1 MNTTQT
7 KLNMT
12 EKQLEKHL
20 KRLQNKK
27 INTQITQNAFTKD
40 NITVATNS
48 HLALRINQKLENDL
62 TAATNECFEKINCFF
77 EINNSFYAVDLNDNS
92 NHKVYLTIN
101 ERKELIK
108 VLKLIHSLQDRA
120 ILTLGHKGLSVENS
134 KANDTNYHVEYRV
147 GIHEMMNRVT
157 KDTHIQYTVN
167 AQYLA
172 NMLEFSN
179 DNKDD
184 FTTLVLNEQEN
195 KPFLVLN
202 ETENNYLFLGLPF
215 RANQNK

>member
-1 MNTTQT
+1 MNLEKT

-12 EKQLEKHL
+12 EKNLEKHL

-27 INTQITQNAFTKD
+27 INRQITQNAFTKD
-40 NITVATNS
+40 NTTVATNG

-62 TAATNECFEKINCFF
+62 TVTNNEYFEKINSFF
-77 EINNSFYAVDLNDNS
+77 QINNSFHAVDLNDKS
-92 NHKVYLTIN
+92 NHKVYLTMN

-120 ILTLGHKGLSVENS
+120 ILTLGHKGLSVEN
-134 KANDTNYHVEYRV
+134 KANNTNYHVEYRV
-147 GIHEMMNRVT
+147 GIHEMINRVT
-157 KDTHIQYTVN
+157 KDNHIQHTVN

-172 NMLEFSN
+172 NMLDFSN

-195 KPFLVLN
+195 KPFLILN

-215 RANQNK
+215 RAN